1 MRKIFSFF
9 AALLVAVAANAAVV
23 NITPDGATDLRH
35 AVRDKAA
42 AGDTVVLA
50 DGVYTQG
57 GDYTYFEKNIVVMAA
72 EGANPVVK
80 FTVPAQIK
88 GGARAEFIGI
98 KFDMENLHGQ
108 SWYEHLIYA
117 TDATAGNVLVFDGC
131 EFYNDTLNNSVIY
144 CSTSNLLDSIIVKDC
159 KFHDIMKS
167 CIFVESTAFKG
178 LHISNSTFYNI
189 STNITSYWAGVVDI
203 RATGCEL
210 RVDHCTFYNVI
221 PMNTD
226 YSAVSKVAI
235 ANGIVSNCIFML
247 PTAQDGIRA
256 MRGVTANN
264 CITYNYLKD
273 SGTGIHSSVTKNN
286 CTQVDPLFKDAANG
300 DFTLLENSPALT
312 MNNGEPIG
320 DLRWVASEEP
330 QPETMTLYLKLSA
343 DWAGWPAKY
352 AIYYFDDAT
361 NGWSDFMTAVEG
373 EQNVYVGTIP
383 AEYAD
388 DKIIFVRLNGEATEA
403 NWENKWSQ
411 TVDLEIPEGKDFFTV
426 TSGGTDSECNGV
438 WSKYG
443 EEYVPA
449 LANGF
454 YLVGTFNEV
463 NAWEVG
469 NLTAEKKFT
478 VNPNDENEYTIVV
491 DLAAGDKF
499 KAVYVEN
506 DAIKTWYPEG
516 SGNDYVVTEQ
526 TAGEKTIY
534 FRPTY
539 NEEWGG
545 HFYIAPNVEPVEPA
559 APVLW
564 KATAETPTAAGSTL
578 INDDLLTLA
587 SVYESFVSGTNHTYG
602 EEVFAKA
609 FQVRAKNVPTAQN
622 LTGEENETTDD
633 TKKASPLVLTAKED
647 IEVTFYYR
655 QQQTAETPA
664 AENDNKDL
672 WIYDQAA
679 ITAKLT
685 GTHTSVDVS
694 TDSKYAFV
702 TKKMT
707 FTKNHVYTLTAVGTT
722 LPLFGLEYK
731 ATEGEGG
738 EGEPTALTNTTSET
752 KAVKTLKNGI
762 LVIEKAGVKYNVLG
776 QTVR

>member
-9 AALLVAVAANAAVV
+9 AALLVAVAANAKIV

-35 AVRDKAA
+35 AVRDVAV

-57 GDYTYFEKNIVVMAA
+57 GDYTYFDKNLVVMAA

-144 CSTSNLLDSIIVKDC
+144 CSTSNLLDSIIVRDC

-167 CIFVESTAFKG
+167 CIFVESTSFKG

-189 STNITSYWAGVVDI
+189 STNTESYWAGVVDI

-226 YSAVSKVAI
+226 YSAVSKATI

-286 CTQVDPLFKDAANG
+286 CIQADPLFKDAANA

-320 DLRWVASEEP
+320 DLRWVAKDEP

-403 NWENKWSQ
+403 NWDNKWSQ
-411 TVDLEIPEGKDFFTV
+411 TVNLEIPEGKDFFTV
-426 TSGGTDSECNGV
+426 TSGSTGSECNGV

-454 YLVGTFNEV
+454 YLVGTFGGVE
-463 NAWEVG
+463 AWNYEA
-469 NLTAEKKFT
+469 LSAAKQFK
-478 VNPNDENEYTIVV
+478 ENEENAGEYKLEYT
-491 DLAAGDKF
+491 LAAGDLLKVV
-499 KAVYVEN
+499 KVEN
-506 DAIKTWYPEG
+506 DAIVAWYPEG
-516 SGNDYVVTEQ
+516 TNNDYAVDAAH
-526 TAGEKTIY
+526 AGEKTIY
-534 FRPTY
+534 FKPEYQTDWNGY
-539 NEEWGG
+539 V
-545 HFYIAPNVEPVEPA
+545 YIEANAEP
-559 APVLW
+559 
-564 KATAETPTAAGSTL
+564 
-578 INDDLLTLA
+578 
-587 SVYESFVSGTNHTYG
+587 
-602 EEVFAKA
+602 
-609 FQVRAKNVPTAQN
+609 Q
-622 LTGEENETTDD
+622 
-633 TKKASPLVLTAKED
+633 
-647 IEVTFYYR
+647 
-655 QQQTAETPA
+655 
-664 AENDNKDL
+664 
-672 WIYDQAA
+672 
-679 ITAKLT
+679 
-685 GTHTSVDVS
+685 
-694 TDSKYAFV
+694 
-702 TKKMT
+702 
-707 FTKNHVYTLTAVGTT
+707 
-722 LPLFGLEYK
+722 
-731 ATEGEGG
+731 
-738 EGEPTALTNTTSET
+738 PTALTNTTSET
-752 KAVKTLKNGI
+752 KAAKTLKNGI

>member
-9 AALLVAVAANAAVV
+9 AAMLVAVVANATIV

-57 GDYTYFEKNIVVMAA
+57 GDYTYFDKNLVVMAA

-144 CSTSNLLDSIIVKDC
+144 CSTSNLLDSIIVRDC

-167 CIFVESTAFKG
+167 CIFVESTSFKG

-189 STNITSYWAGVVDI
+189 STNTESYWAGVVDI

-226 YSAVSKVAI
+226 YSAVSKATI

-286 CTQVDPLFKDAANG
+286 CIQADPLFKDAANA

-320 DLRWVASEEP
+320 DLRWVAKDEP

-383 AEYAD
+383 ANYAD

-403 NWENKWSQ
+403 NWDNKWSQ

-426 TSGGTDSECNGV
+426 TSGSTGSECNGV

-443 EEYVPA
+443 EEYVPV
-449 LANGF
+449 LANGY
-454 YLVGTFNEV
+454 YLVGKFGGVE
-463 NAWEVG
+463 AWNYEA
-469 NLTAEKKFT
+469 LSAAKQFK
-478 VNPNDENEYTIVV
+478 ENEENAGEYKLEYT
-491 DLAAGDKF
+491 LAAGDKF
-499 KAVYVEN
+499 KVVYVEN

-516 SGNDYVVTEQ
+516 TNNDYAVDAAH
-526 TAGEKTIY
+526 AGKKTIY
-534 FRPTY
+534 FKPEYQTDWNGY
-539 NEEWGG
+539 M
-545 HFYIAPNVEPVEPA
+545 YIEANAEP
-559 APVLW
+559 
-564 KATAETPTAAGSTL
+564 
-578 INDDLLTLA
+578 
-587 SVYESFVSGTNHTYG
+587 
-602 EEVFAKA
+602 
-609 FQVRAKNVPTAQN
+609 Q
-622 LTGEENETTDD
+622 
-633 TKKASPLVLTAKED
+633 
-647 IEVTFYYR
+647 
-655 QQQTAETPA
+655 
-664 AENDNKDL
+664 
-672 WIYDQAA
+672 
-679 ITAKLT
+679 
-685 GTHTSVDVS
+685 
-694 TDSKYAFV
+694 
-702 TKKMT
+702 
-707 FTKNHVYTLTAVGTT
+707 
-722 LPLFGLEYK
+722 
-731 ATEGEGG
+731 
-738 EGEPTALTNTTSET
+738 PTALTNTTSET